1 MLMLPGQLG
10 AHVMFCCYFSFS
22 PINLSY
28 INLLGGFTSMT
39 LASEALCMEFKVTLG
54 PFLWNSRSGE
64 CLHIKNKKL
73 NQRAVFHSLK

>member
-1 MLMLPGQLG
+1 
-10 AHVMFCCYFSFS
+10 
-22 PINLSY
+22 
-28 INLLGGFTSMT
+28 MT